1 MGVGEASQIGPM
13 KVAGMAGSHL
23 GGGLIGKMYV
33 SLGTC
38 FALLH
43 TLQHHLSKQFLGVMG
58 GILHQALVKKR
69 KRRMR
74 VHQVGDW
81 ATRFDLQGL
90 CLAAVVS
97 SSVQAN
103 TLTIQGG
110 AEAEL
115 GERTRNTR
123 EIRRERVEPVRKKEK
138 EREKR
143 FFLHVWQTLCVV
155 RATVTSWGHCTLTG
169 SSSSSSRS
177 ASTGLNDEE
186 LNAKALAEFPE
197 GIC

>member
-81 ATRFDLQGL
+81 ATRFVFGSGCKFFSASQHLNHPRRSRSRTRRKDKKHKRDKKRKSGASKKKGKREGEKVFLA
-90 CLAAVVS
+90 CLADLVCCKG
-97 SSVQAN
+97 N
-103 TLTIQGG
+103 C
-110 AEAEL
+110 
-115 GERTRNTR
+115 N
-123 EIRRERVEPVRKKEK
+123 
-138 EREKR
+138 
-143 FFLHVWQTLCVV
+143 
-155 RATVTSWGHCTLTG
+155 
-169 SSSSSSRS
+169 
-177 ASTGLNDEE
+177 
-186 LNAKALAEFPE
+186 
-197 GIC
+197 